1 LVFAWSR
8 ARIDLHPGELFTKED
23 FVMKRCQSL
32 LISVL
37 IMFCASANSTDS
49 ALSAPYLAANSSTAS
64 ALDIS
69 AEAALTAGRLRGAV
83 QTQGNFSDFGV
94 DVLKDIRATS
104 AFVQEQAINA
114 GTPNGWLI
122 ALAACG
128 LVVLQLRRKHKSLP
142 QRRIVPYA

>member
-1 LVFAWSR
+1 
-8 ARIDLHPGELFTKED
+8 LHPAELFTKED

-32 LISVL
+32 LIFAL
-37 IMFCASANSTDS
+37 IIFSASANSTDS
-49 ALSAPYLAANSSTAS
+49 GLFPPSLAANSSTVS
-64 ALDIS
+64 AFDIS
-69 AEAALTAGRLRGAV
+69 AEAALTAGRLRGAT
-83 QTQGNFSDFGV
+83 QAQGNFSDFGG

-104 AFVQEQAINA
+104 VFVEEQAINA

>member
-1 LVFAWSR
+1 MFAWGR
-8 ARIDLHPGELFTKED
+8 AQINLHPGEPFTKED

-32 LISVL
+32 LIFAL
-37 IMFCASANSTDS
+37 IMVSARANSTDS
-49 ALSAPYLAANSSTAS
+49 GLSPPTLAANSSTPS
-64 ALDIS
+64 AFDIS
-69 AEAALTAGRLRGAV
+69 AEAALTVGRLRGAT
-83 QTQGNFSDFGV
+83 QTQGNFSDFGG

-104 AFVQEQAINA
+104 VFVQEQAINA

-122 ALAACG
+122 TLAACG